1 MEWTRC
7 HLAFLRVA
15 SNDGQYVADGHHV
28 GISISRDGIHW
39 PPGERLGVPPGDA
52 NWSMDLRPPLCLIP
66 GGNGIYTMLYT
77 GKRKGARFWPVGLV
91 RLKLL
96 HAR

>member
-7 HLAFLRVA
+7 HLAFLCVA

-39 PPGERLGVPPGDA
+39 PPGERLDVQPGDA
-52 NWSMDLRPPLCLIP
+52 NWSEDLRTPLCLIP
-66 GGNGIYTMLYT
+66 EGNGIYTMLYT
-77 GKRKGARFWPVGLV
+77 GKRKGAMFWPVGLV
-91 RLKLL
+91 RLKLV